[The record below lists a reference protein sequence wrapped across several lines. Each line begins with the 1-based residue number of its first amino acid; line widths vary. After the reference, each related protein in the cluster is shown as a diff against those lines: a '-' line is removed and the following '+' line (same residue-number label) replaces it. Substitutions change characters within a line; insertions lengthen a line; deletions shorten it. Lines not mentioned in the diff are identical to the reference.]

1 MNEFSYKM
9 TRIKGF
15 ICPSKT
21 LLQINNQSFIYNKDN
36 QAKILVKYTATLDDS
51 LIKDNRVKKL
61 IRKAV
66 KANEH

>member
-9 TRIKGF
+9 ARIKGF

-21 LLQINNQSFIYNKDN
+21 SLQINDQSFICNNDN
-36 QAKILVKYTATLDDS
+36 QAKIFVKYVATLDDS

-66 KANEH
+66 KADEH

>member
-21 LLQINNQSFIYNKDN
+21 LLQINDQSFICNNNN
-36 QAKILVKYTATLDDS
+36 QAKILVKYAATLDDS
-51 LIKDNRVKKL
+51 LIKDNRVKRL

-66 KANEH
+66 KADEH

>member
-9 TRIKGF
+9 TKIKGF

-21 LLQINNQSFIYNKDN
+21 SLQINDQSFIYNN
-36 QAKILVKYTATLDDS
+36 
-51 LIKDNRVKKL
+51 DNRVKKL

-66 KANEH
+66 KADEC